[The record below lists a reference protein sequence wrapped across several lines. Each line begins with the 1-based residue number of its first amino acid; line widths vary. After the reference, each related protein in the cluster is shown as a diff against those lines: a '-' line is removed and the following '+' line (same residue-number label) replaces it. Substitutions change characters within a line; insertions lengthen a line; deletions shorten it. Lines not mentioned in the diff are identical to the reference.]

1 VTNKKAIGE
10 AAPMNSLLQVLGRF
24 GQILQNHLF
33 PCLREELGEM
43 SERHEQFVQA
53 LALLQMD
60 GFVTVRNGRG
70 RRSHD
75 RAKIARAFLAKAVFN
90 IPNTRAL
97 LDRLAHDVV
106 LRRLCGWEQAVQ
118 IPDETIFS
126 RAFGEFARSQFPQ
139 QVHAAVI
146 ERTQSPRLIG
156 HIMRDST
163 AIEVREKPAPKPKP
177 AAPVARRL
185 HRKAGTA
192 KRPEQM
198 TRMERQ
204 SSGMM
209 TLEEMLAELPRPCD
223 YGCKLNTLGAKYR
236 WPGYK
241 LHVDVVDG
249 QIPISCV
256 LTSAS
261 VNDMQVAIPLA
272 VMSARRVTNLY
283 DLLDAGYDCTAI
295 REFSRGLGHVPIIPW
310 QKRGSQQPELAPHE
324 KMRLRERTGVE
335 RVFSRLKDEFG
346 AATVRVR
353 GWAKVMTHLMF
364 GILAL
369 TADQILRLGSVA
381 SAPCDTSG

>member
-1 VTNKKAIGE
+1 
-10 AAPMNSLLQVLGRF
+10 MNSLLQVLGSF
-24 GQILQNHLF
+24 GQILQDHLF
-33 PCLREELGEM
+33 PRLKEELGEM
-43 SERHEQFVQA
+43 SERHERFVQT

-60 GFVTVRNGRG
+60 GFVTVRHGRG
-70 RRSHD
+70 RRAHD
-75 RAKIARAFLAKAVFN
+75 RAKIARAFLAKAIFN

-97 LDRLAHDVV
+97 LDRLAHDEV

-118 IPDETIFS
+118 IPDETVFS
-126 RAFGEFARSQFPQ
+126 RAFAELAHSEFAQ

-177 AAPVARRL
+177 AAPAARRV

-198 TRMERQ
+198 TRLERQ
-204 SSGMM
+204 ASGTMRV
-209 TLEEMLAELPRPCD
+209 EEMLAELPRSCD
-223 YGCKLNTLGAKYR
+223 YGCKLNSLGVKYR
-236 WPGYK
+236 WSGFK

-249 QIPISCV
+249 QIPVTCV

-272 VMSARRVTNLY
+272 LMSARRVTNLY
-283 DLLDAGYDCTAI
+283 DLLDTGYDCTAI
-295 REFSRGLGHVPIIPW
+295 REFSRGLGHVPIIPF
-310 QKRGSQQPELAPHE
+310 QKRGSQQPPELAPHE
-324 KMRLRERTGVE
+324 KIRLRERTTVE
-335 RVFSRLKDEFG
+335 RVFSRLKDEYG
-346 AATVRVR
+346 AANVRVR
-353 GWAKVMTHLMF
+353 GWAKVMAHLMF

-369 TADQILRLGSVA
+369 TADQIFRLGNVESPP
-381 SAPCDTSG
+381 SPTPG